1 MEPEPND
8 TLERGRASY
17 GRRSW
22 GEAYTLL
29 TEANRAS
36 RLDAP
41 DLELLATSAYM
52 LGRDDEWVAGLE
64 RAHHL
69 YVSAGDGLRAVRCA
83 FWLGINHMLRG
94 ELGPASGWLGRAQ
107 RLLEGEEED
116 CVERGYALLPAVFR
130 HEAAGEW
137 EAAAATA
144 GEAATIG
151 ERFAEHDLVALARQA
166 QGCILTESGRITEGL
181 PLLDEAMVTVTTQE
195 LSPIVAGLV
204 YCGVILG
211 CQEAYE
217 VRRAREWTAALG
229 RWCDQQPDLVAFTGR
244 CLVHRAE
251 IMQLGGEWQDALL
264 EATRAAE
271 RLAAGFNQGAAAEAF
286 YRQAELHRVRGELD
300 AAEAAYREASI
311 RGREPQPG
319 LALLRLAQRRGD
331 AAVAAIRRVLGE
343 TTQASRRAGLLAAA
357 VEVHLAGNDVEGARD
372 ACAEFEELAGSSG
385 RELLTGIAA
394 HARGAVEL
402 AAGDAAAA
410 LVALRLA
417 LGTWQE
423 LGAPY
428 EEARSREL
436 VGLACRALGDDDTA
450 SLELEAA
457 RATFARLGAATDRD
471 RVDALLERGGTAPRH
486 GLTAREQE
494 VLRLVAAGKT
504 NRAIADE
511 LVLSARTVDR
521 HVSNI
526 FVKLGV
532 SSRAAATAFAYEHDL
547 V

>member
-1 MEPEPND
+1 M
-8 TLERGRASY
+8 
-17 GRRSW
+17 
-22 GEAYTLL
+22 
-29 TEANRAS
+29 
-36 RLDAP
+36 
-41 DLELLATSAYM
+41 
-52 LGRDDEWVAGLE
+52 
-64 RAHHL
+64 
-69 YVSAGDGLRAVRCA
+69 
-83 FWLGINHMLRG
+83 
-94 ELGPASGWLGRAQ
+94 
-107 RLLEGEEED
+107 
-116 CVERGYALLPAVFR
+116 
-130 HEAAGEW
+130 
-137 EAAAATA
+137 
-144 GEAATIG
+144 
-151 ERFAEHDLVALARQA
+151 
-166 QGCILTESGRITEGL
+166 
-181 PLLDEAMVTVTTQE
+181 TVTTQE

-264 EATRAAE
+264 EATRAGE

-357 VEVHLAGNDVEGARD
+357 VEIHLAGNDVEGARR
-372 ACAEFEELAGSSG
+372 LRG
-385 RELLTGIAA
+385 
-394 HARGAVEL
+394 ARGA
-402 AAGDAAAA
+402 GGQ
-410 LVALRLA
+410 
-417 LGTWQE
+417 LGK
-423 LGAPY
+423 GAPDRDRGTRPRRGGAGGGRRGRGTGRSSPGARDLAG
-428 EEARSREL
+428 ARSPLRRGP
-436 VGLACRALGDDDTA
+436 VPGARRPGLPGARRRRHA

-471 RVDALLERGGTAPRH
+471 RVDALLERGGTPPRH
-486 GLTAREQE
+486 GLTAREHE

>member
-1 MEPEPND
+1 M
-8 TLERGRASY
+8 
-17 GRRSW
+17 
-22 GEAYTLL
+22 
-29 TEANRAS
+29 
-36 RLDAP
+36 
-41 DLELLATSAYM
+41 
-52 LGRDDEWVAGLE
+52 
-64 RAHHL
+64 
-69 YVSAGDGLRAVRCA
+69 
-83 FWLGINHMLRG
+83 
-94 ELGPASGWLGRAQ
+94 
-107 RLLEGEEED
+107 
-116 CVERGYALLPAVFR
+116 
-130 HEAAGEW
+130 
-137 EAAAATA
+137 
-144 GEAATIG
+144 
-151 ERFAEHDLVALARQA
+151 
-166 QGCILTESGRITEGL
+166 
-181 PLLDEAMVTVTTQE
+181 TVTTQE

-264 EATRAAE
+264 EATRAGE

-357 VEVHLAGNDVEGARD
+357 VEIHLAGNDVERARD
-372 ACAEFEELAGSSG
+372 ACAELEELAGSSG

-417 LGTWQE
+417 LATWQE

-471 RVDALLERGGTAPRH
+471 RVDALLERGGTPPRH
-486 GLTAREQE
+486 GLTAREHE